1 MITSELLVEYAM
13 GLVDDA
19 TRAQVEAAIAASP
32 ALAAELAELEG
43 IVVDVA
49 LAEPPIAPSPDA
61 RARLLDAVAGEDRF
75 APLFAKIAAAAALGL
90 DSVRKSMRRALDL
103 STWVPGPM
111 PGIELFH
118 FEDAVGAD
126 VGLVRFTPGL
136 TFPMHEH
143 GGDETM
149 IVLEGGYTDLVT
161 GVHYGPGD
169 VQRSGPGTRHALRAD
184 ADAPLCFAIVLT
196 ADIRII
202 LD

>member
-1 MITSELLVEYAM
+1 
-13 GLVDDA
+13 
-19 TRAQVEAAIAASP
+19 
-32 ALAAELAELEG
+32 
-43 IVVDVA
+43 
-49 LAEPPIAPSPDA
+49 
-61 RARLLDAVAGEDRF
+61 
-75 APLFAKIAAAAALGL
+75 
-90 DSVRKSMRRALDL
+90 MRRALDL
-103 STWVPGPM
+103 SNWVPGPM
-111 PGIELFH
+111 PGIDLFH

-143 GGDETM
+143 GGEETM

-169 VQRSGPGTRHALRAD
+169 VQRSGPSTRHALRAD